1 MTPSIPPP
9 MQPNAPPTFADA
21 SVALA
26 GQRMRSKSGLGS
38 TILTSGQGDQSKAQT
53 AQKTLLG
60 Q

>member
-1 MTPSIPPP
+1 MTPSL
-9 MQPNAPPTFADA
+9 QPVQPGAPPTFADA

-26 GQRMRSKSGLGS
+26 GQRLRSKQGLGS
-38 TILTSGQGDQSKAQT
+38 TILTSGQGDTTKAPT